1 MDFQLDQIGH
11 INIQGSDRHTFT
23 NIGEITQPYSLT
35 VYAGGFYDR
44 IVFVLFF
51 FALVNPG
58 YTAVFKNRILVIAK
72 KVETFVQIF
81 IIYVYI
87 YIYYFT

>member
-1 MDFQLDQIGH
+1 MDSQLDQIGH
-11 INIQGSDRHTFT
+11 INIQGSDRQTFT

-44 IVFVLFF
+44 IVFFVFF
-51 FALVNPG
+51 LTLVNPD

-72 KVETFVQIF
+72 KVETFAQIF
-81 IIYVYI
+81 II
-87 YIYYFT
+87 FT